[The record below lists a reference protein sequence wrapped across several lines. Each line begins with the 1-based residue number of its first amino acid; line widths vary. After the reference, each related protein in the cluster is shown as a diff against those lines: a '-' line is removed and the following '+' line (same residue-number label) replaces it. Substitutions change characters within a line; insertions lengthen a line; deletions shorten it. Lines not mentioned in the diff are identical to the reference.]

1 MENLQLRRILSS
13 LTTNPCLPIR
23 LNREAIL
30 EFNIASLGSGTEL
43 RLCTRFRP
51 RGLYGMLYWYALLPF
66 HDLLFGGMLKQVA
79 KRVDRPIIDSPQ
91 KFNPSPIS

>member
-1 MENLQLRRILSS
+1 MK
-13 LTTNPCLPIR
+13 LPG
-23 LNREAIL
+23 EAIL

-91 KFNPSPIS
+91 KYKP